1 MTSVMKYSLGGV
13 VAVALLGGALAMGVA
28 TQDNGKLAPGLRV
41 GGVDVGGL
49 TVDQASA
56 LIAQKNP
63 VPQVTVSTP
72 LTDTVSTTNAATP
85 AASAPA
91 NAPKAKTWTVPADS
105 LGWRVSAT
113 DSLKAAEKFTAERT
127 LLERIQGAMGKAE
140 AQDFPVT
147 VSVDQAAAKAGLDKL
162 TAGLGNQPKSG
173 AVGFDNKSLRY
184 AITTPAVPGRK
195 PDTEAAAKAFAANPK
210 QSTLNIPVTEWQA
223 AQTNAQLQAVVDR
236 GNALMRPMTVKLDG
250 TNHVGGLT
258 ALQLANFY
266 WVKPEG
272 IVLDKAAIQKS
283 FKGMLSVI
291 DEPAKNARYAW
302 QGGKYVKVAEKAGHV
317 TDEAAAMA
325 LFEKAILDPAAKSIT
340 FPSKESQPALTL
352 ANLPDPAK
360 MVLISTG
367 VSTYYHS
374 SPARRTNVA
383 NAAAKIDGAVVGPG
397 EVFSF
402 LSNLGGI
409 SPANGFV
416 GGLIISGGRTV
427 DGLGGG
433 VCQVSTTTFRAMY
446 QAGLPVVERNQ
457 HSYRVG
463 YYEPQVGFEA
473 AVYDP
478 GVDLKFKNDTGGTIM
493 LKTTNYPNR
502 SRLVIEVWG
511 TVKPQRTVAIS
522 PAVILSRT
530 AHPAPKYVVSNKLRP
545 GQMNQ
550 VDWAQDGY
558 NLYITRT
565 IKDASGTR
573 YDRTSTFYK
582 PWQAVFEVGPGTL
595 GARTGNRS

>member
-1 MTSVMKYSLGGV
+1 MKSVMKYSLGGV
-13 VAVALLGGALAMGVA
+13 VAIALLGGALAMGVA
-28 TQDNGKLAPGLRV
+28 TQDNGTLAPGLRV
-41 GGVDVGGL
+41 GGIDVGGL
-49 TVDQASA
+49 TLDQAAA

-63 VPQVTVSTP
+63 VPQIKISTP
-72 LTDTVSTTNAATP
+72 LTDSATKPATATP
-85 AASAPA
+85 AGTTAAAPTS
-91 NAPKAKTWTVPADS
+91 KTWTVSADT
-105 LGWRVSAT
+105 LGWQVSAT
-113 DSLKAAEKFTAERT
+113 EGLKAAEKFTADRT
-127 LLERIQGAMGKAE
+127 LLERIQGAMGKE
-140 AQDFPVT
+140 QGQDFPLT

-162 TAGLGNQPKSG
+162 TAGLGNQPKAGS
-173 AVGFDNKSLRY
+173 VGFDSKALKY
-184 AITTPAVPGRK
+184 AITTPAIPGRK
-195 PDTEAAAKAFAANPK
+195 PDTDAAAKAYAANPNLG
-210 QSTLNIPVTEWQA
+210 TLNIPVTQWEA
-223 AQTNAQLQAVVDR
+223 AQTNAQLQASVDK
-236 GNALMRPMTVKLDG
+236 GNALMRPMTVKLEG
-250 TNHVGGLT
+250 SNHVGSLT

-291 DEPAKNARYAW
+291 DEPAKNARFAW
-302 QGGKYVKVAEKAGHV
+302 KGGKYVKVAEKAGHV
-317 TDEAAAMA
+317 TDPQAAMA
-325 LFEKAILDPAAKSIT
+325 VFEKAIVDPTAKSIT
-340 FPSKESQPALTL
+340 FPSKTSQPALTL
-352 ANLPDPAK
+352 ANLPDPNK
-360 MVLISTG
+360 MVLIATG

-374 SPARRTNVA
+374 SPERRTNVA
-383 NAAAKIDGAVVGPG
+383 IAADKIDGSVVGPD

-402 LSNLGGI
+402 LSSLGSI
-409 SPANGFV
+409 TPANGFV

-493 LKTTNYPNR
+493 LKTTNYPR
-502 SRLVIEVWG
+502 ASKLVIEVWG
-511 TVKPQRTVAIS
+511 TVKPQRSVAVS
-522 PAVILSRT
+522 NAVILSRT
-530 AHPAPKYVVSNKLRP
+530 AHPAPKYVVNNKLRP

-565 IKDASGTR
+565 IKDAGGTR
-573 YDRTSTFYK
+573 SDRTSTFYK
-582 PWQAVFEVGPGTL
+582 PWQAVYEVGPGTM
-595 GARTGNRS
+595 GAKTGTRS